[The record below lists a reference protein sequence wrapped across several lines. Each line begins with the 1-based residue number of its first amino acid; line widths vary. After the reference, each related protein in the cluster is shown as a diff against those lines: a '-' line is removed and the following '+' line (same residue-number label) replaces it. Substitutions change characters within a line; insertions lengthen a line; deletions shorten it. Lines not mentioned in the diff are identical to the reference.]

1 MPKFPDITRDELI
14 GRPIKV
20 TAAKNKANLGIS
32 GKVVDET
39 KYWVIIDTPKGH
51 KKLPKKGSDFQI
63 MYLGKKV
70 DIKGELLGGSPE
82 ERIKGAK

>member
-39 KYWVIIDTPKGH
+39 KYQVIIDTPKGY
-51 KKLPKKGSDFQI
+51 KKFPKKGSIFQI
-63 MYLGKKV
+63 QYSERKV
-70 DIKGELLGGSPE
+70 NIAGELLIGAPE

>member
-39 KYWVIIDTPKGH
+39 KYLVIIDTPKGH
-51 KKLPKKGSDFQI
+51 KKLPKKGSTFQI
-63 MYLGKKV
+63 MYLERKV
-70 DIKGELLGGSPE
+70 NIEGELLIGSPE